1 MLKTGKILTEYNQG
15 YTMTLMKT
23 AISIPNDVFEAAE
36 KAARRLG
43 MSRSQLYTNAV
54 SEFLRRHFSDAVT
67 EELDRIYALESSEL
81 DPTTQALQIAGLSKD
96 EW

>member
-1 MLKTGKILTEYNQG
+1 
-15 YTMTLMKT
+15 MTLMKT

-36 KAARRLG
+36 KVARRLG

-54 SEFLRRHFSDAVT
+54 SEFLRRHFSDDVT
-67 EELDRIYALESSEL
+67 EKLNRIYDEGSSEL
-81 DPTTQALQIAGLSKD
+81 DPIARALQHASLGRD

>member
-1 MLKTGKILTEYNQG
+1 MTRYNPG

-36 KAARRLG
+36 KMARRLG
-43 MSRSQLYTNAV
+43 LSRSQLYANAV
-54 SEFLRRHFSDAVT
+54 SEFVRRHFSDDVT
-67 EELDRIYALESSEL
+67 EKLNQIYDEESSEL
-81 DPTTQALQIAGLSKD
+81 DPVTRVLQHASLGRD